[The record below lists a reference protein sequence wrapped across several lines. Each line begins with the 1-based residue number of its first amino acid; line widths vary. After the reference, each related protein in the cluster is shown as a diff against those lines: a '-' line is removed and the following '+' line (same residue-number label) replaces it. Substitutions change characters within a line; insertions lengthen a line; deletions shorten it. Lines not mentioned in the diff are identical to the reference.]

1 MFHENYPHVITGQN
15 LVKTHQYG
23 LVRVTSIAPIF
34 SSIFSGG
41 TWSRFELLR
50 LGIWQL
56 KKKRKEVHICWVNL
70 FNSYMLHSRV
80 GQFASGLKG
89 PGEAYIQWGQN
100 IYTVIR
106 MSKLFFGQQEYQ
118 HNYRRFR
125 SSQTRFCRQK
135 IIP

>member
-1 MFHENYPHVITGQN
+1 MFDEKQPKIITGEN
-15 LVKTHQYG
+15 LVKMHQCG

-56 KKKRKEVHICWVNL
+56 KKERKEVHICWVNL

-80 GQFASGLKG
+80 VG
-89 PGEAYIQWGQN
+89 
-100 IYTVIR
+100 
-106 MSKLFFGQQEYQ
+106 
-118 HNYRRFR
+118 
-125 SSQTRFCRQK
+125 
-135 IIP
+135 

>member
-15 LVKTHQYG
+15 LAKTHQYG

-56 KKKRKEVHICWVNL
+56 KKKK
-70 FNSYMLHSRV
+70 
-80 GQFASGLKG
+80 K
-89 PGEAYIQWGQN
+89 
-100 IYTVIR
+100 
-106 MSKLFFGQQEYQ
+106 
-118 HNYRRFR
+118 R
-125 SSQTRFCRQK
+125 SSHLLGEFIQFVYAT
-135 IIP
+135 